1 MAGGAQVTEG
11 EETNPLSDQELEEKF
26 RSNAEC
32 VLSGPVMGDVVRYI
46 WHFEPQGGALIDQLL

>member
-1 MAGGAQVTEG
+1 MQVTEG

-46 WHFEPQGGALIDQLL
+46 WHFESQGGALIDQLL